1 MKLLISFSS
10 KANLNKNVATTYQLI
25 ESAIAVKIKYQQ
37 TFKGV
42 QNPQVRKLYDQIS
55 AELEI
60 LESVQKSLNG
70 DHSYLRIMSR

>member
-1 MKLLISFSS
+1 MKLLISVSS
-10 KANLNKNVATTYQLI
+10 KATLNKNVATTYQLI

-60 LESVQKSLNG
+60 LESVQKSLKG
-70 DHSYLRIMSR
+70 DHSDLRIMSS